1 MEFTRDQKLFL
12 AGVRAGVQELDSRS
26 FDMLASDLWPDVR
39 LHYERAV
46 AELEPTGNGE
56 SPAAPAIRELAAKA
70 GEVLTSNTE
79 PPKWQRR
86 KKQ

>member
-1 MEFTRDQKLFL
+1 MEFTRDQKLFM

-39 LHYERAV
+39 LHFERAV

-56 SPAAPAIRELAAKA
+56 SPAAPAIRAMA
-70 GEVLTSNTE
+70 GKVGDVLTSNTE
-79 PPKWQRR
+79 PPKHTRR
-86 KKQ
+86 KQQ